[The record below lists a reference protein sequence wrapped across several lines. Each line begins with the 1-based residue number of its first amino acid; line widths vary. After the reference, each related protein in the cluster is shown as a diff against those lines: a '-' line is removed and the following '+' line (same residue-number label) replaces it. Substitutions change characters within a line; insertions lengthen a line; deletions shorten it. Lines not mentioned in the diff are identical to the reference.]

1 MIDKFNLLF
10 VTFFNLGKL
19 KYAPGT
25 LASIVTCL
33 IFFLAI
39 KIISYELLA
48 ILIVL
53 IFSYSIISIKNTK
66 KYFKS
71 KDPKEIVIDEVVGQ
85 SLPLLFIPVFETLY
99 PFRIEFYII
108 LAFIFF
114 RIFDISKPFP
124 IGYIDKNLSGA
135 MGIMLDDILAGLY
148 TIFIIA
154 TTFYFVGGL

>member
-85 SLPLLFIPVFETLY
+85 SLPLLFIPVLATFSPSTIMILSPDCMPSCSEGPPDIAEITV
-99 PFRIEFYII
+99 IVSSII
-108 LAFIFF
+108 LNSTPIPLKLPCISSSIFLKSFI
-114 RIFDISKPFP
+114 D
-124 IGYIDKNLSGA
+124 
-135 MGIMLDDILAGLY
+135 M
-148 TIFIIA
+148 
-154 TTFYFVGGL
+154 